1 MVLPPFEQQE
11 NIKTVVVVFCL
22 LVHKVFQGI
31 REKKIE

>member
-22 LVHKVFQGI
+22 LVHKVFQGT